1 MKRIDLSLF
10 NLLILLCIALLS
22 LAIILMARTTPRVS
36 TTTTTTVQISS
47 LVCVQVPATSQAL
60 GNMVDLGYDVAYEN
74 GEWAVNEI
82 TIGTAEEEDEPFFAC
97 GPAWLIN
104 TIDHLQGE
112 Q

>member
-1 MKRIDLSLF
+1 MKRID

-22 LAIILMARTTPRVS
+22 LAIILMARTTPKVSTIS
-36 TTTTTTVQISS
+36 TTTTTTAQISS

-74 GEWAVNEI
+74 GEWTVNEI

>member
-22 LAIILMARTTPRVS
+22 LAIILMARTTPKVS
-36 TTTTTTVQISS
+36 TTTTTVQISS

-74 GEWAVNEI
+74 GEWTVNEI

>member
-1 MKRIDLSLF
+1 MKRIDLSL
-10 NLLILLCIALLS
+10 LLLCIALLF
-22 LAIILMARTTPRVS
+22 LAIVQMARTTPKVS
-36 TTTTTTVQISS
+36 TTTTTVQISS
-47 LVCVQVPATSQAL
+47 KVCVQVPATSQAL

-74 GEWAVNEI
+74 GEWTVNEI

>member
-10 NLLILLCIALLS
+10 LLCIALLS
-22 LAIILMARTTPRVS
+22 LAIMARTTPKVS
-36 TTTTTTVQISS
+36 TTTTTVQISNK
-47 LVCVQVPATSQAL
+47 VCVQVPATSQAL
-60 GNMVDLGYDVAYEN
+60 GDMVDLGYDVAYEN
-74 GEWAVNEI
+74 GEWTVNEI

>member
-22 LAIILMARTTPRVS
+22 LAIILMARTTPKVS
-36 TTTTTTVQISS
+36 TTTTTVQISS

-60 GNMVDLGYDVAYEN
+60 GDMVDLGYDVAYEN
-74 GEWAVNEI
+74 GEWTVNEI

>member
-22 LAIILMARTTPRVS
+22 LAIILMARTTPKVS
-36 TTTTTTVQISS
+36 TTTTTAQISS

-60 GNMVDLGYDVAYEN
+60 GDMVDLGYDVAYEN
-74 GEWAVNEI
+74 GEWTVNEI

>member
-22 LAIILMARTTPRVS
+22 LAIILMARTTPKVS
-36 TTTTTTVQISS
+36 TTTTVQISN

-74 GEWAVNEI
+74 GEWTVNEI